1 MVAAGVLVSVVLLG
15 FVEVLEVTVRDAE
28 EEGDGD
34 GEREEEEEDE
44 EENEEEENEEED
56 EEEENEEEDEEE
68 EEVGE
73 IDADVVE
80 VDGIGRYGKDELGA
94 EFTNVAP
101 QTPSLAFGAPI
112 PDFR

>member
-1 MVAAGVLVSVVLLG
+1 MPFDPGQEMVAAEVVSVVLLG

-56 EEEENEEEDEEE
+56 EEEE
-68 EEVGE
+68 EVGE

-101 QTPSLAFGAPI
+101 HTPSLAFGAPI
-112 PDFR
+112 PDFI